1 MLGKHV
7 DLLDVSSFDPQ
18 LGHTLER
25 MRAALANHTCHT
37 SHTPSGTAKGELM
50 VDGVPVSDLCLT
62 FTLPGYPDY
71 ELVPG
76 GGDVEVTADNLGHY
90 IDAVVDATLGAGIEA
105 QLKAFRE
112 GFNEVCTRL
121 RCGPERVGKGG
132 PRSVRRKREGER
144 EGEVSNREGESVAL
158 QVLVRPPC
166 APTQARLGA
175 LWPSYQLAIEV
186 FS

>member
-25 MRAALANHTCHT
+25 MRAALAAHTSHT
-37 SHTPSGTAKGELM
+37 SHTPSGAANGELKI
-50 VDGVPVSDLCLT
+50 DGVPVSDLCLT

-90 IDAVVDATLGAGIEA
+90 IDAVVDATLGSGIEA

-112 GFNEVCTRL
+112 GFNEVCMRL
-121 RCGPERVGKGG
+121 RCGPERAGMGGRGSVMGKRQGEALGG
-132 PRSVRRKREGER
+132 GARSTWA
-144 EGEVSNREGESVAL
+144 NLNPQPATYL
-158 QVLVRPPC
+158 ADPACNPC
-166 APTQARLGA
+166 
-175 LWPSYQLAIEV
+175 I
-186 FS
+186 